1 MNHSTTTQR
10 NIVPEYPNTITY
22 QRRNWEVLGFYYD
35 RDYQPIEVQLRSLDH
50 RRELRIISHK
60 QVMERY
66 FLESN
71 S

>member
-1 MNHSTTTQR
+1 MNHSTTTQV

-35 RDYQPIEVQLRSLDH
+35 AAYQPIEVQLRSLDH

-66 FLESN
+66 FPKSN

>member
-1 MNHSTTTQR
+1 MYTTTTQG
-10 NIVPEYPNTITY
+10 NIVPEYHNTITY

-60 QVMERY
+60 DVMERY

>member
-1 MNHSTTTQR
+1 MNHTTTTQG

-35 RDYQPIEVQLRSLDH
+35 AAYQPIEVQLRSLDH